1 MLTYGDQIFLP
12 DFYDKVFF
20 ELRDDIAG
28 LTLVSNPHFRKFLW
42 DSFLFMSL
50 PLFASEIIRQVK
62 LRIKGIFQAI
72 FTPSKKKTIQTVCLK
87 HGVPFS
93 YTKKINSKEFRLK
106 LKAQEIDLIISVAC
120 PQILKK
126 KILDLPRNGCIN
138 IHYGLLPEYRGM
150 YPSFWVLANG
160 ERETGV
166 SVHYM
171 KEKIDAGDILVQKR
185 EEIRPDDTF
194 YSLVRRLKTTIGPE
208 TLLKAVRK
216 IKNGETSV
224 IHNDPDRGSYYSF
237 PSKTAMKKF
246 RALGRKWF

>member
-1 MLTYGDQIFLP
+1 MLTYSDQIFLP

-28 LTLVSNPHFRKFLW
+28 LTLVSNPHFRRFLW
-42 DSFLFMSL
+42 DSLLFMSL

-87 HGVPFS
+87 HSVPFS
-93 YTKKINSKEFRLK
+93 YTQKINSKEFRLK
-106 LKAQEIDLIISVAC
+106 LKTQEIDLIISVAC
-120 PQILKK
+120 PQILRK
-126 KILDLPRNGCIN
+126 KILGLPEYGCIN

-160 ERETGV
+160 EKETGV

-171 KEKIDAGDILVQKR
+171 KEKIDAGDILVQIK
-185 EEIRPDDTF
+185 EKIRPEDSF
-194 YSLVRRLKTTIGPE
+194 YSLVKRLKTTIGPE
-208 TLLKAVRK
+208 ALLEAVKK
-216 IKNGETSV
+216 IENGDKSV
-224 IHNDPDRGSYYSF
+224 IHNDPESGSYYSF
-237 PSKTAMKKF
+237 PSKMAMKKF
-246 RALGRKWF
+246 KALGRKWF